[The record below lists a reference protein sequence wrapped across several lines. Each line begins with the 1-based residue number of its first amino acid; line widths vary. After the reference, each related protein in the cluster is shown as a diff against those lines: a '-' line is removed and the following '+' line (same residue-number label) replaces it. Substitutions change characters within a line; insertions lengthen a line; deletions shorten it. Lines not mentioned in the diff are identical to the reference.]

1 MNYDVE
7 ILVSDDAVYASEE
20 KSYYGS
26 MDHTYAKRLDVKVSW
41 PFKGT
46 THSINYSGVIR

>member
-1 MNYDVE
+1 MNYNVE
-7 ILVSDDAVYASEE
+7 INVSDDATYSSVETSNYS
-20 KSYYGS
+20 SLQ
-26 MDHTYAKRLDVKVSW
+26 HTYAKRLDVKVSW